1 MINFFKRLF
10 GLTAEPTA
18 PTETVREILTPPARV
33 ELPPAAPVVE
43 APKASQLAQT
53 NNKKVRAISEPAK
66 ANKPAPKHNKARP
79 KTKPQQANLKQSPAN
94 PAKPK
99 QSPKK

>member
-10 GLTAEPTA
+10 GLTAEPTT
-18 PTETVREILTPPARV
+18 PTETVREILTPPAQ
-33 ELPPAAPVVE
+33 VE
-43 APKASQLAQT
+43 APAPVAEVPKAVQPAQT

-79 KTKPQQANLKQSPAN
+79 KTKPQQANLKQSPSN
-94 PAKPK
+94 PVKPK